1 MALYEEW
8 DAILLSNRI
17 EINNRPAVV
26 NEKRMEMIKKVN
38 YWLSQQ
44 NIYINQNFNN
54 NSLVYYCLNAWI
66 LERKT
71 YGPDEKSSV
80 IRAFLYTYDMYK
92 TFTERKIDGLR
103 YRQVQAFV
111 DNYNS
116 MHKKLDKNK
125 IDILWTEINNCN
137 RLIMNSPSYH
147 DDIQF
152 IVHCTCTA
160 EQKKS
165 IRHIVTNHKYRFD
178 QFLVGKL
185 DNTHEL
191 LTAFNFQYNMNLII
205 FVKITEK
212 TKLMYLSRF
221 NPENSSTELIFCA
234 GSVFKKIGPYYYEFE
249 GIDEQYIKNKE
260 IFIKNIG

>member
-8 DAILLSNRI
+8 DTILLSNRI

-116 MHKKLDKNK
+116 THKKLDKLV
-125 IDILWTEINNCN
+125 IEILWTEINNCN

-160 EQKKS
+160 EQ
-165 IRHIVTNHKYRFD
+165 
-178 QFLVGKL
+178 
-185 DNTHEL
+185 
-191 LTAFNFQYNMNLII
+191 
-205 FVKITEK
+205 
-212 TKLMYLSRF
+212 
-221 NPENSSTELIFCA
+221 
-234 GSVFKKIGPYYYEFE
+234 
-249 GIDEQYIKNKE
+249 
-260 IFIKNIG
+260 